1 MGRMRFRLAHPF
13 SSVLSAVLLVSFLGA
28 QQTPKP
34 SAQSFSSRPAARSQ
48 GQPSTPDAGFLRD
61 GIYRNQSFGF
71 SYKIPFGWVERSK
84 EMQQDPVDPSKSS
97 VLLAVFERPPEA
109 TGNTI
114 NSAVVI
120 AIEKL
125 SSFSGLKTAADYFG
139 PVTELATARGFKV
152 VNEPYEFSVG
162 AKPLVRGD
170 FSKERGSLTMYQSSL
185 VMLEK
190 GYAVSFT
197 FIGGSEHEV
206 EELIEKLSFGAKK
219 SIGM

>member
-1 MGRMRFRLAHPF
+1 MGRMLFRPPRPF
-13 SSVLSAVLLVSFLGA
+13 SLVLSTVLSVSFVGA
-28 QQTPKP
+28 QQTSKP
-34 SAQSFSSRPAARSQ
+34 SQLSSSSKATANPEGHA
-48 GQPSTPDAGFLRD
+48 PTPDAGVVRD
-61 GIYRNQSFGF
+61 GAYRNPSLGF
-71 SYKIPFGWVERSK
+71 SYKIPFDWVERTK
-84 EMQQDPVDPSKSS
+84 EMQEDPAEPSKSAL
-97 VLLAVFERPPEA
+97 LLAIFERPPEA

-120 AIEKL
+120 AIEKV

-152 VNEPYEFSVG
+152 VNEPYGFSVG

-170 FSKERGSLTMYQSSL
+170 FSKERGSLRMYQTSL
-185 VMLEK
+185 VTLER

-197 FIGGSEHEV
+197 FIGGSEDEV

-219 SIGM
+219 SIGR